1 MHGRKAQA
9 LIQAGADVNF
19 TLWPD
24 EETALPG
31 ACQYGYSIGIVKA
44 LLNTGANV
52 NTQTDQVKQPSLHS
66 LCQGMSVDGISMMF
80 CTLTY
85 FDCFLHPIL
94 T

>member
-1 MHGRKAQA
+1 LALASAVTAQHCTKHAWQDAQA

-24 EETALPG
+24 ERIALPG

-52 NTQTDQVKQPSLHS
+52 NTQNK
-66 LCQGMSVDGISMMF
+66 
-80 CTLTY
+80 
-85 FDCFLHPIL
+85 
-94 T
+94 